1 MNSASAYDVLASGFE
16 RQRTLPAGVPQLV
29 RAAVMAGLG
38 HGGRRRVLDLGAG
51 SGRFGWP
58 VIAAGDDYVGMDLS
72 AGMLRNFAQRYVGR
86 GCQRWCKPT
95 VGAAI
100 SAACFDLVL
109 LIAVFGDLPD
119 WRPLV
124 DEARRV
130 LRPDGVIAIGRTA
143 LPDDGIDARL
153 KERLEI
159 LLDERM
165 SRQPRKTGRQRAAQH
180 LVATASTMTERVAA
194 SWTAER
200 SPRQFLDRHAGG
212 ARFSATSAN
221 TGRRTPCLGGLGT
234 DAVRFARHDIRRS
247 PSVRDAVVQFRRGIG
262 QNAACR
268 QFHADGARQAARG
281 RVAQRPHAATRH

>member
-1 MNSASAYDVLASGFE
+1 MPGLPVVDMNSASAYDALAPGFE
-16 RQRTLPAGVPQLV
+16 RQRTLPAGVPQSV

-58 VIAAGDDYVGMDLS
+58 FIAAGDDYVGMDLS
-72 AGMLRNFAQRYVGR
+72 AGMLRTFAQRYVGR
-86 GCQRWCKPT
+86 RLPALVQADGRALPFPAT
-95 VGAAI
+95 
-100 SAACFDLVL
+100 CFDLVL
-109 LIAVFGDLPD
+109 LIAVFGDLLD

-130 LRPDGVIAIGRTA
+130 LRPNGMIAIGRTA

-180 LVATASTMTERVAA
+180 LIATASTMTELVAA
-194 SWTAER
+194 SWTAKR

-212 ARFSATSAN
+212 ARFS
-221 TGRRTPCLGGLGT
+221 RLPLPIRE
-234 DAVRFARHDIRRS
+234 DALRALAGWAQTQFGSPDTTFVEAHRFEM
-247 PSVRDAVVQFRRGIG
+247 QLFK
-262 QNAACR
+262 
-268 QFHADGARQAARG
+268 FHEG
-281 RVAQRPHAATRH
+281 